1 MLLAIGVGALVI
13 WTVLDKPVDYDP
25 CSDLTPPE
33 QDDALRAFRYPA
45 LAIALPIW
53 ALGVY
58 WMLTWSREAR
68 VRRGDADR
76 PGIPALVAALLAG
89 LAAVGLTIDTFN
101 VSGPDVGGLG
111 LVILLVSIVFVVP
124 LALVVLS
131 LLAVAVSL
139 FVSED
144 RWRTWLDRTGPFAL
158 GTLVLIGIPFLYAF
172 VLERGGDAT
181 FC

>member
-1 MLLAIGVGALVI
+1 VV
-13 WTVLDKPVDYDP
+13 WNVLDRPPDYDP
-25 CSDLTPPE
+25 CSEATPAE

-68 VRRGDADR
+68 VRRGQPGR

-89 LAAVGLTIDTFN
+89 LEAVGLAIDTFN

-111 LVILLVSIVFVVP
+111 LVIILVSIVFVVP
-124 LALVVLS
+124 LALVALA
-131 LLAVAVSL
+131 LLAVGVSL
-139 FVSED
+139 FARED
-144 RWRTWLDRTGPFAL
+144 RWRNWLDRTGPFAL